1 MLRGPRGVASGG
13 TRPAPRRAF
22 PGASRQALTRARNGI
37 RPGGAGPARTLPST
51 SRPSRYPGA
60 VKHRLRSAA
69 AVAISVVS
77 LSGVA
82 GCAVFS
88 PPTVLRPYQ
97 PSDGLSAT
105 VGDVSVR
112 NALVVAP
119 AADQPGVVSAALV
132 NSGEQAAQVTVTV
145 TSGSTPTTGTFTV
158 GPGSTFTIGSGS
170 GAPTETSGDAESA
183 TTGWLQLPT
192 VTEVPGELIPMTFDA
207 GGQSASLNAPIV
219 RPCFAYAQLTPT
231 PSASASATAGATP
244 SSSAAASPS
253 PTLNCQ
259 PEVGADETQGESGS
273 GTES

>member
-1 MLRGPRGVASGG
+1 
-13 TRPAPRRAF
+13 
-22 PGASRQALTRARNGI
+22 
-37 RPGGAGPARTLPST
+37 
-51 SRPSRYPGA
+51 

-88 PPTVLRPYQ
+88 PPTVLRPYV

-145 TSGSTPTTGTFTV
+145 TSGSTPTTSTFTV
-158 GPGSTFTIGSGS
+158 GPGTTFTIGSGS
-170 GAPTETSGDAESA
+170 GAPTETGGDAESA
-183 TTGWLQLPT
+183 TSGWLQLPS
-192 VTEVPGELIPMTFDA
+192 VAEVPGELIPMTFAA
-207 GGQSASLNAPIV
+207 GGATASLNAPIV
-219 RPCFAYAQLTPT
+219 RPCFAYAELTPT
-231 PSASASATAGATP
+231 PSATTAGASASPTTAATP
-244 SSSAAASPS
+244 SAS

-259 PEVGADETQGESGS
+259 PEVGASETQGEGNSDAGE
-273 GTES
+273 G